1 MIVVLAKGG
10 CVPDGLLAP
19 KFQLWSRSLTAS
31 GRCSGIT
38 FPGKRAMLRNVVT
51 SVSARWALAALLLVA
66 VPHAAIDAAQAQSV
80 WPPKFVRIIVP
91 FGPGASPDIVGRV
104 LADSLAA
111 RHPGTNFV
119 VENKPGAS
127 GNIGT
132 DAIAK
137 STPDGSTIGISLGG
151 PLAINTLLF
160 AKLPYNPATDIA
172 PITLLTQLP
181 SALAV
186 PTSLG
191 VNSVAELLAK
201 AKADSQG
208 GNKGLA
214 YGSIG
219 VGTLSQICME
229 AIAQKAGVSMVHIP
243 YPSSPAAT
251 TALLRSDVQVAC
263 LPAIGVTPQL
273 STGAVKI
280 LAVTTAQRSPFLPDV
295 PTLKE
300 SGVDVQSDAWNAL
313 VGPGGLPKDM
323 VAAINAEVRKTLTE
337 PAVIAKLN
345 TQLIT
350 PSPSTPDELRKRMSD
365 EKALWADVIKAAKIR
380 IE

>member
-1 MIVVLAKGG
+1 
-10 CVPDGLLAP
+10 
-19 KFQLWSRSLTAS
+19 
-31 GRCSGIT
+31 
-38 FPGKRAMLRNVVT
+38 MLRNAT
-51 SVSARWALAALLLVA
+51 TSARMRGALAALLLLA
-66 VPHAAIDAAQAQSV
+66 VPNAASAQAV

-91 FGPGASPDIVGRV
+91 FGAGASPDIVGRV

-137 STPDGSTIGISLGG
+137 AAPDGATIGISLGG

-160 AKLPYNPATDIA
+160 AKLPYNPDTDIA

-186 PTSLG
+186 PSSLG

-201 AKADSQG
+201 AKAD
-208 GNKGLA
+208 NKGLA

-229 AIAQKAGVSMVHIP
+229 AIAQKAGVKMVHIP

-251 TALLRSDVQVAC
+251 TALIRGDVQVAC

-273 STGAVKI
+273 ATGAVKI

-313 VGPGGLPKDM
+313 VGPGGLPKDV

-337 PAVIAKLN
+337 PAVIEKLKA
-345 TQLIT
+345 QLIT
-350 PSPSTPDELRKRMSD
+350 PSPTTPEELKKRMSD
-365 EKALWADVIKAAKIR
+365 EKALWADVIKAAGIR

>member
-1 MIVVLAKGG
+1 
-10 CVPDGLLAP
+10 
-19 KFQLWSRSLTAS
+19 
-31 GRCSGIT
+31 
-38 FPGKRAMLRNVVT
+38 MLRNAT
-51 SVSARWALAALLLVA
+51 TSARVRGALAAFLLLA
-66 VPHAAIDAAQAQSV
+66 VPAAASAQSV

-104 LADSLAA
+104 LADSLSA

-137 STPDGSTIGISLGG
+137 AAPDGSTIGISLGG

-160 AKLPYNPATDIA
+160 AKLPYNPDTDIA
-172 PITLLTQLP
+172 PITLLTHLP

-191 VNSVAELLAK
+191 VSSVAELLAK
-201 AKADSQG
+201 AKSDG
-208 GNKGLA
+208 KGLA

-251 TALLRSDVQVAC
+251 TALIRSDVQVAC

-273 STGAVKI
+273 ATGAVKI
-280 LAVTTAQRSPFLPDV
+280 LAVTTAQRSAFLPGV

-300 SGVDVQSDAWNAL
+300 SGIDVQSDAWNAL
-313 VGPGGLPKDM
+313 VGPGGLPKD
-323 VAAINAEVRKTLTE
+323 VVTAINAEVRKTLTE
-337 PAVIAKLN
+337 PAVIEKLKA
-345 TQLIT
+345 QLIT
-350 PSPSTPDELRKRMSD
+350 PSPTSPEELKKRMND

>member
-1 MIVVLAKGG
+1 M
-10 CVPDGLLAP
+10 P
-19 KFQLWSRSLTAS
+19 
-31 GRCSGIT
+31 
-38 FPGKRAMLRNVVT
+38 RNVT
-51 SVSARWALAALLLVA
+51 TFARLCLLVAALLPQA
-66 VPHAAIDAAQAQSV
+66 VMAQPA
-80 WPPKFVRIIVP
+80 WPPKLVRLIVP
-91 FGPGASPDIVGRV
+91 FGAGSSPDIVGRII
-104 LADSLAA
+104 ADGLQA
-111 RHPGTNFV
+111 RHPGSNFV

-137 STPDGSTIGISLGG
+137 AAPDGGAIGISLGG

-160 AKLPYNPATDIA
+160 AKLSYNPDTDIA

-201 AKADSQG
+201 AKADSS
-208 GNKGLA
+208 GLA

-219 VGTLSQICME
+219 AGTLSQLCME
-229 AIAQKAGVSMVHIP
+229 AIAQKAGVKMVHIP

-251 TALLRSDVQVAC
+251 TALIRGDVQVAC

-273 STGAVKI
+273 VTGAVKI

-295 PTLKE
+295 PTLTE

-313 VGPGGLPKDM
+313 VGPGALPKETIA
-323 VAAINAEVRKTLTE
+323 VINAEVRAVLTE
-337 PAVIAKLN
+337 PAVIAKLK

-350 PSPSTPDELRKRMSD
+350 PSPSTPDELKTRMRD
-365 EKALWADVIKAAKIR
+365 EKALWADVIKAAGIR

>member
-1 MIVVLAKGG
+1 
-10 CVPDGLLAP
+10 
-19 KFQLWSRSLTAS
+19 
-31 GRCSGIT
+31 
-38 FPGKRAMLRNVVT
+38 MLRNATT
-51 SVSARWALAALLLVA
+51 SVRMRGALAALLLLA
-66 VPHAAIDAAQAQSV
+66 VPTAASAQAI

-137 STPDGSTIGISLGG
+137 AAPDGSAIGISLGG

-160 AKLPYNPATDIA
+160 AQLPYNPDTDIA

-201 AKADSQG
+201 AKADS
-208 GNKGLA
+208 KGLA

-229 AIAQKAGVSMVHIP
+229 AIAQKAGVKMVHIP

-251 TALLRSDVQVAC
+251 TALIRSDVQVAC

-273 STGAVKI
+273 STGAVKV

-300 SGVDVQSDAWNAL
+300 SGIDVQSDAWNAL
-313 VGPGGLPKDM
+313 VGPGGLPKD
-323 VAAINAEVRKTLTE
+323 VVVAINAEVRKTLTE
-337 PAVIAKLN
+337 PAVIEKLKA
-345 TQLIT
+345 QLIT
-350 PSPSTPDELRKRMSD
+350 PSPTTPEELKKRMND

>member
-1 MIVVLAKGG
+1 
-10 CVPDGLLAP
+10 
-19 KFQLWSRSLTAS
+19 
-31 GRCSGIT
+31 
-38 FPGKRAMLRNVVT
+38 MLRNAT
-51 SVSARWALAALLLVA
+51 TSARMRGALAALLLLA
-66 VPHAAIDAAQAQSV
+66 VPNAASAQAI

-137 STPDGSTIGISLGG
+137 AAPDGSTIGISLGG

-160 AKLPYNPATDIA
+160 AKLPYNPDTDIA

-201 AKADSQG
+201 AKADS
-208 GNKGLA
+208 KGLA

-229 AIAQKAGVSMVHIP
+229 AIAQKAGVKMVHIP

-251 TALLRSDVQVAC
+251 TALIRSDVQVAC

-280 LAVTTAQRSPFLPDV
+280 LAVTTAQRSSFLPDV

-300 SGVDVQSDAWNAL
+300 SGIDVQSDAWNAL
-313 VGPGGLPKDM
+313 VGPGGLPKD
-323 VAAINAEVRKTLTE
+323 VVVAINAEVRKTLTE
-337 PAVIAKLN
+337 PAVIEKLKA
-345 TQLIT
+345 QLIT
-350 PSPSTPDELRKRMSD
+350 PSPTTPEELKKRMND
-365 EKALWADVIKAAKIR
+365 EKALWADVIKAAGIR

>member
-1 MIVVLAKGG
+1 
-10 CVPDGLLAP
+10 
-19 KFQLWSRSLTAS
+19 
-31 GRCSGIT
+31 
-38 FPGKRAMLRNVVT
+38 MLRNAT
-51 SVSARWALAALLLVA
+51 ISARMRGALAALLLLA
-66 VPHAAIDAAQAQSV
+66 VPNAASAQAV

-137 STPDGSTIGISLGG
+137 AAPDGSTIGISLGG

-160 AKLPYNPATDIA
+160 AKLPYNPDTDIA

-201 AKADSQG
+201 AKADG
-208 GNKGLA
+208 KGLA

-251 TALLRSDVQVAC
+251 TALIRSDVQVAC

-300 SGVDVQSDAWNAL
+300 SGIDVQSDAWNAL
-313 VGPGGLPKDM
+313 VGPGGLPKDV

-337 PAVIAKLN
+337 PAVIEKLKA
-345 TQLIT
+345 QLIT
-350 PSPSTPDELRKRMSD
+350 PSPTTPDELKKRMSD

>member
-1 MIVVLAKGG
+1 
-10 CVPDGLLAP
+10 
-19 KFQLWSRSLTAS
+19 
-31 GRCSGIT
+31 
-38 FPGKRAMLRNVVT
+38 MLRNAT
-51 SVSARWALAALLLVA
+51 TSARMRGALAALLLLA
-66 VPHAAIDAAQAQSV
+66 VPNAASAQAV

-137 STPDGSTIGISLGG
+137 AAPDGATIGISLGG

-160 AKLPYNPATDIA
+160 AKLPYNPDTDIA

-186 PTSLG
+186 PSSLR

-201 AKADSQG
+201 AKAD
-208 GNKGLA
+208 NKGLA

-229 AIAQKAGVSMVHIP
+229 AIAQKAGVKMLHIP

-251 TALLRSDVQVAC
+251 TALIRGDVQVAC

-273 STGAVKI
+273 ATGAVKI

-313 VGPGGLPKDM
+313 VGPGGLPKDV

-337 PAVIAKLN
+337 PAVIEKLKA
-345 TQLIT
+345 QLIT
-350 PSPSTPDELRKRMSD
+350 PSPTTPEELKKRMSD
-365 EKALWADVIKAAKIR
+365 EKALWADVIKAAGIR

>member
-1 MIVVLAKGG
+1 
-10 CVPDGLLAP
+10 
-19 KFQLWSRSLTAS
+19 
-31 GRCSGIT
+31 
-38 FPGKRAMLRNVVT
+38 MLRHVIT
-51 SVSARWALAALLLVA
+51 SARARMALAALLLIA
-66 VPHAAIDAAQAQSV
+66 VPHTAQAQAV
-80 WPPKFVRIIVP
+80 WPPKLVRIIVP
-91 FGPGASPDIVGRV
+91 FGAGSSPDIVGRV
-104 LADSLAA
+104 LADSLQA

-137 STPDGSTIGISLGG
+137 AVPDGATIGISLGG

-160 AKLPYNPATDIA
+160 ARLPYNPDTDIA

-201 AKADSQG
+201 AKADS
-208 GNKGLA
+208 KGLA

-229 AIAQKAGVSMVHIP
+229 AIAQKAGVSMVHVP

-251 TALLRSDVQVAC
+251 TALIRGDVQVAC

-273 STGAVKI
+273 ATGAVKI
-280 LAVTTAQRSPFLPDV
+280 LAVTTAQRSAFLPDV

-313 VGPGGLPKDM
+313 VGPGGLPKD
-323 VAAINAEVRKTLTE
+323 VVTAINAEVRKTLTE
-337 PAVIAKLN
+337 PAVIEKLKA
-345 TQLIT
+345 QLIT
-350 PSPSTPDELRKRMSD
+350 PSPTTPEELKKRMAD